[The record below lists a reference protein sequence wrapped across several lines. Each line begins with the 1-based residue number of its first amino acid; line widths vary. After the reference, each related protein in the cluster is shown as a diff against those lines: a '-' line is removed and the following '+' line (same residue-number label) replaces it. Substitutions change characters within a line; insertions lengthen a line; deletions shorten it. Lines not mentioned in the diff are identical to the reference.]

1 MAVREGAW
9 DCPFCGAT
17 RNRGPEKFCGG
28 CGSPRG
34 PEVKFYL
41 PEDARVVDDAHE
53 LEKAT
58 SGPNW
63 TCEFCSGDNAGW
75 NKFCTGCG
83 SGREAGVAR
92 DVVTHRGQAPSS
104 AEEAARSSAAGRSPL
119 PETSPQT
126 DPPRPARRKACG
138 LCLGGCGLLLVLL
151 ALLAGFLSCSHS
163 EKLDLVSA
171 HWDRAISIEKQVT
184 VREQAW
190 SDQVPSGARELSR
203 NREVRS
209 HRQVQIGSETRTRT
223 VQREVQDGTE
233 QVKVGSRDLGN
244 GYFEDVYEDRPIF
257 RTVQEEE
264 TWQEPVYRQE
274 PVYATRVTYEVE
286 RWKEVRQARA
296 SGEDNRPE
304 WPETN
309 LARGEREGPR
319 TEKYVLKLRGRDGKL
334 RQHEVQDAATF
345 QAFQVGQTCP
355 ARLNRLG
362 VITELKP

>member
-41 PEDARVVDDAHE
+41 PEDARVVDDARE
-53 LEKAT
+53 LEKAG

-63 TCEFCSGDNAGW
+63 TCAFCSGDNAGW

-83 SGREAGVAR
+83 SGRDAGSAR
-92 DVVTHRGQAPSS
+92 EVVVHQGQAPSS
-104 AEEAARSSAAGRSPL
+104 AEEAARAAPLKPPSS
-119 PETSPQT
+119 PEASTQ
-126 DPPRPARRKACG
+126 PRPTRNKACG
-138 LCLGGCGLLLVLL
+138 FCLAGCGVLLVLL
-151 ALLAGFLSCSHS
+151 ALLAGFLSCTHS
-163 EKLDLVSA
+163 ARLELVGA
-171 HWDRAISIEKQVT
+171 HWDRTISIEKQAT

-190 SDQVPSGARELSR
+190 SDQLPPGARKLSQSQ
-203 NREVRS
+203 EVRS

-233 QVKVGSRDLGN
+233 KVKVGSRDLGN
-244 GYFEDVYEDRPIF
+244 GYFEDVYEERPTY
-257 RTVQEEE
+257 RTVEEEE
-264 TWQEPVYRQE
+264 TWQEPLYRQE
-274 PVYATRVTYEVE
+274 PVYGTRVTYEVE

-296 SGEDNRPE
+296 SGEDTRPA

-309 LARGEREGPR
+309 LASGEREGPR
-319 TEKYVLKLRGRDGKL
+319 TEKYVLKLRGQDGEVL
-334 RQHEVQDAATF
+334 QHEVQDAATF

-355 ARLNRLG
+355 ARLNRMG